1 MKISLPSG
9 MLHSNERKQ
18 IIIINTGCQVPGKK
32 QLAHSNVSNYG
43 EFNEEL
49 CMES

>member
-18 IIIINTGCQVPGKK
+18 IININTGCQVPGKK
-32 QLAHSNVSNYG
+32 KLAHSNVSNYG